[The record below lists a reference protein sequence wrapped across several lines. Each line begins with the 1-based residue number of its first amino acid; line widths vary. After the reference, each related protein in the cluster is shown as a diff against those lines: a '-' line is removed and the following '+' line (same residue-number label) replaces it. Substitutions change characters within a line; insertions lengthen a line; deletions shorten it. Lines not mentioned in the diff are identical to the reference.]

1 MGEWC
6 RRILGRIPVDQTR
19 AAGTAQRHAVTIGID
34 QVKHLRRVVRN
45 WTRLAHR
52 TSEFPQRR
60 STLGATI
67 TTVGAAVPRHD
78 TYQRLLLPA
87 AALVFAM
94 GCGPRAHIPVRPI
107 DLRGALGP
115 ADSGAMLARS
125 LAPVL
130 YLQRDERF
138 PLSRVVA
145 VLSQTQ
151 PIIAYHLLW
160 RDDVNGSWIPFTVA
174 TDQEIVWVGY
184 DKSGAPTDIWTYWHG
199 TILHTP
205 WNKSTPAVDV
215 QWGKHGSLPR
225 GIVESSLPSPKKLN
239 FFFAATRFLVP
250 DQLLGRM
257 NRSGP
262 VIFGHSYRR
271 YRDFS
276 RVMTTADKL
285 DAIARTDDPD
295 EILRSVFGK
304 YSRKPPWPKK
314 LK

>member
-1 MGEWC
+1 MNEVM
-6 RRILGRIPVDQTR
+6 RRGALS
-19 AAGTAQRHAVTIGID
+19 
-34 QVKHLRRVVRN
+34 
-45 WTRLAHR
+45 LAIVM
-52 TSEFPQRR
+52 S
-60 STLGATI
+60 
-67 TTVGAAVPRHD
+67 V
-78 TYQRLLLPA
+78 
-87 AALVFAM
+87 
-94 GCGPRAHIPVRPI
+94 GCGPRAHIPLRPI
-107 DLRGALGP
+107 DVRGALGP

-145 VLSQTQ
+145 VLHPSK

-160 RDDVNGSWIPFTVA
+160 RDDVNGSWIPFTVP

-184 DKSGAPTDIWTYWHG
+184 DRSGAATDVWTYWHG

-205 WNKSTPAVDV
+205 WPRSQVAIDV

-250 DQLLGRM
+250 DQLLGRAT
-257 NRSGP
+257 RKGP
-262 VIFGHSYRR
+262 VFFTHGYKR

-276 RVMTTADKL
+276 RVVTTGDRL
-285 DAIARTDDPD
+285 DAIARTADPD
-295 EILRSVFGK
+295 NVLQAVFGK
-304 YSRKPPWPKK
+304 YSHKPPWPTRDK
-314 LK
+314 